1 MGVPSEGAIL
11 PWSDPMS
18 HKNSQVKPPINQRV
32 LTLGITS
39 DALSPDDFPPGV
51 ATLEELVAMR
61 KRSWAALQATGIDG
75 EEGYVSLDP
84 DEAEA
89 ELRRLFD
96 GRTFGV
102 VLIGG
107 GIKNVPEYT
116 VLFERIVNVLID
128 LQPDI
133 RLSFSSHP
141 TNVPEALQRWLKRS

>member
-1 MGVPSEGAIL
+1 MNPHPRE
-11 PWSDPMS
+11 
-18 HKNSQVKPPINQRV
+18 
-32 LTLGITS
+32 
-39 DALSPDDFPPGV
+39 
-51 ATLEELVAMR
+51 
-61 KRSWAALQATGIDG
+61 RSWAALQATGIDG
-75 EEGYVSLDP
+75 EAGYVSLDP

-89 ELRRLFD
+89 ELRQLFD
-96 GRTFGV
+96 AHSYGV

-141 TNVPEALQRWLKRS
+141 TNVPEALQRWLTKS

>member
-1 MGVPSEGAIL
+1 
-11 PWSDPMS
+11 MS

-32 LTLGITS
+32 LTLGIAA
-39 DALSPDDFPPGV
+39 DALSSDDFPPGV
-51 ATLEELVAMR
+51 ATLEDLVAMR
-61 KRSWAALQATGIDG
+61 ERSWAALQATGIDG
-75 EEGYVSLDP
+75 EAGYVSLDP

-96 GRTFGV
+96 AHSYGV

-141 TNVPEALQRWLKRS
+141 TNVPEALERWLKKS

>member
-1 MGVPSEGAIL
+1 
-11 PWSDPMS
+11 MS

-32 LTLGITS
+32 LALGITPA
-39 DALSPDDFPPGV
+39 ALSMDDFPPGV

-61 KRSWAALQATGIDG
+61 KRNWAALLAAGVDG

-96 GRTFGV
+96 GHVFGV
-102 VLIGG
+102 ALIGG

-128 LQPDI
+128 LQPNI

>member
-1 MGVPSEGAIL
+1 
-11 PWSDPMS
+11 MS

-32 LTLGITS
+32 LALGIAPA
-39 DALSPDDFPPGV
+39 ALSADDFPPGV

-61 KRSWAALQATGIDG
+61 KRNWAAIQAAGVDG

-96 GRTFGV
+96 GDAFGV
-102 VLIGG
+102 ALIGG

-128 LQPDI
+128 LQPNI

>member
-1 MGVPSEGAIL
+1 
-11 PWSDPMS
+11 MS
-18 HKNSQVKPPINQRV
+18 HENSQVKPPINHRV
-32 LTLGITS
+32 LTLGITA

-61 KRSWAALQATGIDG
+61 ERSWAALQATGVDG
-75 EEGYVSLDP
+75 EAGYVSLDP

-96 GRTFGV
+96 AHSYGV

-141 TNVPEALQRWLKRS
+141 TNVPEALQRWLTKS

>member
-1 MGVPSEGAIL
+1 
-11 PWSDPMS
+11 
-18 HKNSQVKPPINQRV
+18 VKPPINQRV

-39 DALSPDDFPPGV
+39 DALSSDDFPPGV

-61 KRSWAALQATGIDG
+61 ERSWAALQATGIDG
-75 EEGYVSLDP
+75 EAGYVSLDP

-96 GRTFGV
+96 GRSFGV

-128 LQPDI
+128 LQPDV

-141 TNVPEALQRWLKRS
+141 ANVPEALQRWLERS

>member
-1 MGVPSEGAIL
+1 
-11 PWSDPMS
+11 MS
-18 HKNSQVKPPINQRV
+18 HKNSQVKPPVNQRV
-32 LTLGITS
+32 LALGIRS
-39 DALSPDDFPPGV
+39 DALSTDDFPPGV

-75 EEGYVSLDP
+75 EAGEVSLDP

-96 GRTFGV
+96 GRSFGV

-116 VLFERIVNVLID
+116 VLFERIVNVLIE

-133 RLSFSSHP
+133 RLSFSTHP
-141 TNVPEALQRWLKRS
+141 MNVLEALQRWLDR